1 MVARE
6 SMIRKAH
13 LSIGKYTV
21 NNRIHITRFLKKI
34 NKKTYLNDL
43 DLDLD
48 RLDLDLLL
56 DDLDLDLK
64 QK

>member
-1 MVARE
+1 MD
-6 SMIRKAH
+6 
-13 LSIGKYTV
+13 
-21 NNRIHITRFLKKI
+21 FKK

-43 DLDLD
+43 DLDID

>member
-1 MVARE
+1 MD
-6 SMIRKAH
+6 
-13 LSIGKYTV
+13 
-21 NNRIHITRFLKKI
+21 LKK

>member
-1 MVARE
+1 MD
-6 SMIRKAH
+6 
-13 LSIGKYTV
+13 
-21 NNRIHITRFLKKI
+21 FKK

>member
-1 MVARE
+1 M
-6 SMIRKAH
+6 
-13 LSIGKYTV
+13 
-21 NNRIHITRFLKKI
+21 LKEQNSQCWI
-34 NKKTYLNDL
+34 KKNLKRTYLNDL